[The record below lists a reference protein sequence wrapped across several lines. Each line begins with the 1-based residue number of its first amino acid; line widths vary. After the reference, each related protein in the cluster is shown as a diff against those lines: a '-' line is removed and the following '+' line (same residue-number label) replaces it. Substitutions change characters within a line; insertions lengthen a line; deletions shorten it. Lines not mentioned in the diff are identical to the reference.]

1 MSAVKSGV
9 KKIWHTLQG
18 HGGGGDASRSTRE
31 EEQQASATGG
41 GKSGGISFGAA
52 EVVDDDGDGEEGLVE
67 AGESFSLKPNG
78 GESPSAQPK
87 KPGRV
92 TMSLPEEDKP
102 KKVKRSK
109 TQGTPGSVGTG
120 CRRCGGRKW
129 GEMSLRMCAIC
140 TGMAGMVCTCG
151 RYVTRGK
158 SCCSNCCTVW
168 CVTIQRVTFGTHNPA
183 TLGCLELCQLYL
195 PLLLICAA
203 HP

>member
-18 HGGGGDASRSTRE
+18 HGGGGDASRSTKE
-31 EEQQASATGG
+31 EEQQASASGG

-52 EVVDDDGDGEEGLVE
+52 EVVDDDGDVEEGVVE

-78 GESPSAQPK
+78 SESPSAQPK

-92 TMSLPEEDKP
+92 TVSLPEEDKP

-120 CRRCGGRKW
+120 CRRRGERECGGDD
-129 GEMSLRMCAIC
+129 L
-140 TGMAGMVCTCG
+140 AGVRDVYRDG
-151 RYVTRGK
+151 RDGVYLWSIFDEGK
-158 SCCSNCCTVW
+158 V
-168 CVTIQRVTFGTHNPA
+168 
-183 TLGCLELCQLYL
+183 
-195 PLLLICAA
+195 LLLKLLYGVVCGNT
-203 HP
+203 